1 MLSNQSV
8 ASSKCIWKQLAS
20 QTWWRGY
27 NVFPECRHHEW
38 IKCIST
44 VGYNSIW
51 SEKQAR
57 RAIQEQCD
65 THRRKNC
72 SVSLGE
78 VCAGSVHYYKKLLRA
93 LWDLFFLCFCVCE
106 HLWGYVHH
114 VLLCPR
120 RTGGN
125 SGTVVKGSCGPSV
138 VGAKNQTPSPLT
150 LLTLASAL
158 WSFPFWDSFLYLKT
172 KNGVGH
178 RRKNFS
184 LQERNLFQTSSSH

>member
-1 MLSNQSV
+1 M
-8 ASSKCIWKQLAS
+8 
-20 QTWWRGY
+20 
-27 NVFPECRHHEW
+27 
-38 IKCIST
+38 
-44 VGYNSIW
+44 GYNSIW

-72 SVSLGE
+72 SLSLGE

-125 SGTVVKGSCGPSV
+125 SGTVVKGSCGLSV
-138 VGAKNQTPSPLT
+138 VGAKNQTPSPLI
-150 LLTLASAL
+150 LLTLRL
-158 WSFPFWDSFLYLKT
+158 PCGPFLFEIVFSISRQ

-184 LQERNLFQTSSSH
+184 LQERNLFQISSGH